1 MRLDRVL
8 DCKLVEAELA
18 VDGVEL
24 LGGRLGE
31 LDPDEG
37 TFLLRRFVG
46 IFERQPP
53 LAAAPV
59 LVDGAV
65 PDQGFR
71 LSTARDKRHRDSGGG
86 GRKLCPFPRDSSP
99 PLRGAASRM
108 VEQNQRR
115 GWDSNPRA
123 AFRRPA
129 VFKTAA

>member
-71 LSTARDKRHRDSGGG
+71 LSTAATSATAI
-86 GRKLCPFPRDSSP
+86 
-99 PLRGAASRM
+99 RGAAGSYARFL
-108 VEQNQRR
+108 
-115 GWDSNPRA
+115 GNPLRHS
-123 AFRRPA
+123 
-129 VFKTAA
+129 